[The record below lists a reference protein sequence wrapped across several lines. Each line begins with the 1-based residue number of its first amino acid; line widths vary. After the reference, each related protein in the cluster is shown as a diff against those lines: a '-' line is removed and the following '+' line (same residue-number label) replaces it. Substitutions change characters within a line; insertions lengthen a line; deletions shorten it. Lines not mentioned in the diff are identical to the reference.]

1 MNPPEINQMG
11 APRSALLQLPQEL
24 RDEIYKHLLAKTFLV
39 KNPCAEKTSESLP
52 LRQPYHLAILR
63 VSRSTYEEAHRVFH
77 RHGRFRFNVFAA
89 RSPHLHEGIEKIPA
103 ISLLQDITLRL
114 DVGAALLLGLLK
126 IDFAAAATK
135 FINHFASFD
144 SLVPRKRC
152 AVEIEFVL
160 DTAFL
165 LEPGRTGHDFRNALG
180 RLTGFETVEVQMVNL
195 PMRRNL
201 KLDCLF
207 PLYDTLNERFAMTL
221 GTGKLEFGEEHFRL
235 VYHPRRG

>member
-39 KNPCAEKTSESLP
+39 KNPCAEKTSES
-52 LRQPYHLAILR
+52 
-63 VSRSTYEEAHRVFH
+63 EEAHRVFH